1 MILPWLGKSSGKKS
15 SNGGKK
21 GSKKSIKESSIFEVF
36 HLRRSSKGANSRE
49 ESDAESALPSTS
61 TSTSVTRCQSFSHAV
76 PLPLPV
82 AAAAVA
88 RCDSGIS
95 VSASQPQSLR
105 DRSARLATL
114 LPLPSPEQGNNRL
127 ETADGAASGSE
138 SSTSSLA
145 SDDPA
150 DRDPLNHN
158 SMIYAGLIS
167 KADTKNK
174 KNRKSNEQPKS
185 NASLLSKPQNLPVA
199 SKKGFSSNR
208 ESLPKQLQIPVNRV
222 LGNATDSSAMS
233 SPSSPMKAFV
243 VEHHSPTGG
252 GAGAPR
258 FYVDSGIFG
267 SGNCSSPGSGQ
278 NSGQNSMG
286 GDIIIGQH
294 FWQQQGKGSSER
306 SPVLS
311 PKMRS
316 PGPSSRGQ
324 SVAVSPLHPRAGGL
338 GPESPTGKHED
349 GKQPLCH
356 LLPRPPRSPT
366 TSSPY
371 SPSAKSS
378 GARSPAGKENPTSPA
393 TRWKKG
399 KLLGSGTFGH
409 VYVGFNNESG
419 EMCAMKEVTLF
430 SDDSKSKD
438 SVKQLGQEIAMLS
451 HLRHPNIVQYYG
463 SEMVDDTLYI
473 YLEYV
478 SGGSIHQLLREYG
491 QFGEP
496 AIRSYTRQILAGL
509 AYLHD
514 LNTVHRDIKGA
525 NILVD
530 PNGQVKLAD
539 FGMAKH
545 ISAHSCPLS
554 FRGTPH
560 WMAPEVIK
568 NINGYDLAVDIWSL
582 GCTVVEMATAEPP
595 WRQYEGVAAMF
606 KIGNSKELPAIPDHL
621 SEEGKSFVR
630 LCLQRN
636 PTHRPIA
643 AQLLEHPFV
652 KNAAPFVRLDPGTKA
667 METEALPSSAC
678 GIRTLNST
686 QHPAHSRH
694 PLSVEADHSTS
705 RSRIQS
711 TYQPSSDQFCAQRN
725 ISLPVSPSASP
736 SIQSRSPNY
745 RYDTMS
751 PSPISTPTLRSGS
764 STPLTGGYGAIPLQ
778 ASGGARQTV
787 YVRENFGNMPQM
799 MNGTYPI
806 SFGGYTDSRPDFY
819 AGVQALLTPEG
830 SPRLQSHLVAE
841 SDVMG
846 KTYGRVLRN
855 ENGHSQRQNS
865 GHGVLAEFE
874 LKKLQKNPSQVVGF
888 DLRPVS
894 PMLGRANGHE
904 HCLKVVLHQNLST

>member
-1 MILPWLGKSSGKKS
+1 MILPWFGKSSAKKISSGSKSKNKKS
-15 SNGGKK
+15 FRENS
-21 GSKKSIKESSIFEVF
+21 FFDAF
-36 HLRRSSKGANSRE
+36 HFRRSSKGGNSSTSKE
-49 ESDAESALPSTS
+49 DSDVDSVLPSAS
-61 TSTSVTRCQSFSHAV
+61 TSTSVTRSQSFSYPV
-76 PLPLPV
+76 PLPLPGGMTPGMG
-82 AAAAVA
+82 
-88 RCDSGIS
+88 RCDSGMS
-95 VSASQPQSLR
+95 VSQPQSVK
-105 DRSARLATL
+105 DRSGRLAPL
-114 LPLPSPEQGNNRL
+114 LPLPSPEQVMNRL
-127 ETADGAASGSE
+127 EIADGAASGSE
-138 SSTSSLA
+138 CSTSSVG
-145 SDDPA
+145 SDDPS
-150 DRDPLNHN
+150 DRDLLNHT
-158 SMIYAGLIS
+158 SIIYAGLTAEHG
-167 KADTKNK
+167 KKNK
-174 KNRKSNEQPKS
+174 KNKKSKEQPKS
-185 NASLLSKPQNLPVA
+185 NVTLLSKQQNLPLPP
-199 SKKGFSSNR
+199 KKGFSSNR
-208 ESLPKQLQIPVNRV
+208 DSVPKKLQIPVNRV
-222 LGNATDSSAMS
+222 LVNTTDSSAMS
-233 SPSSPMKAFV
+233 SPSSPMRAFAS
-243 VEHHSPTGG
+243 EHQSPSGGGG
-252 GAGAPR
+252 GAGKFNPDA
-258 FYVDSGIFG
+258 GIFG

-294 FWQQQGKGSSER
+294 YWQQQQGKGSSER

-338 GPESPTGKHED
+338 GPESPTGRHEE
-349 GKQPLCH
+349 GKQPACH
-356 LLPRPPRSPT
+356 PLPRPPRSPT
-366 TSSPY
+366 NSSPY

-378 GARSPAGKENPTSPA
+378 GARSPGGKDNPTSPA

-409 VYVGFNNESG
+409 VYVGFNSENG

-430 SDDSKSKD
+430 SDDSKSRD

-463 SEMVDDTLYI
+463 SETVDDTLYI

-545 ISAHSCPLS
+545 ITAQAFPLS

-568 NINGYDLAVDIWSL
+568 NVNGYDLVVDIWSL

-606 KIGNSKELPAIPDHL
+606 KIGNSKELPAIPEHL
-621 SEEGKSFVR
+621 SEEGKNFVR

-636 PTHRPIA
+636 PSNRPTA
-643 AQLLEHPFV
+643 AKLLEHPFV
-652 KNAAPFVRLDPGTKA
+652 KNAAPFVKLDRGTKA
-667 METEALPSSAC
+667 LETEALSSSAN
-678 GIRTLNST
+678 GSKALNST

-694 PLSVEADHSTS
+694 PSSIEVDHSIPPS
-705 RSRIQS
+705 RMQS
-711 TYQPSSDQFCAQRN
+711 PYQPSSDQFYAQRN
-725 ISLPVSPSASP
+725 ISWPVSPSASP
-736 SIQSRSPNY
+736 LIQPRSPHY
-745 RYDTMS
+745 RYDGMS
-751 PSPISTPTLRSGS
+751 PSPISTPILRSGS

-778 ASGGARQTV
+778 GNGTARQSAHAQ
-787 YVRENFGNMPQM
+787 EIFGNMPQM
-799 MNGTYPI
+799 MNGPHSTC
-806 SFGGYTDSRPDFY
+806 FCGYADSRPDIY
-819 AGVQALLTPEG
+819 WGLQAVPTPEG
-830 SPRLQSHLVAE
+830 SPRPQSHLFVE
-841 SDVMG
+841 SDVLG
-846 KTYGRVLRN
+846 KAYGRVMRN
-855 ENGHSQRQNS
+855 EDGHSQSQYG
-865 GHGVLAEFE
+865 GHGALAENE
-874 LKKLQKNPSQVVGF
+874 PQKLLKTPQLIGF

-894 PMLGRANGHE
+894 PILGRANGHE
-904 HCLKVVLHQNLST
+904 HCLK